1 MEEFEKIKAKIAELQ
16 GKYESSEDKKN
27 GLIHERETLEN
38 DRGKVKDEFQNIQK
52 EVSELRAQVRTAKA
66 ETKKV
71 QSSKDVQERSKRE
84 KQKSLE
90 SVQKVLAETKSRYY
104 VSLLTLTL
112 SGTGQVIFTWSDTM
126 KPILNSNL
134 MIPDIPHNIII
145 RLAQLNFFL
154 LLRPDVALS
163 LPFWLS

>member
-1 MEEFEKIKAKIAELQ
+1 MTLQFEKLFVSKITPPCRSTGDIYNFEYRYEYHVEEFEKIKAKIAELQ

-66 ETKKV
+66 ESKKV
-71 QSSKDVQERSKRE
+71 QSSKDVKERSKRE
-84 KQKSLE
+84 NQKLLE

-104 VSLLTLTL
+104 VSLFCLRLPK
-112 SGTGQVIFTWSDTM
+112 S
-126 KPILNSNL
+126 
-134 MIPDIPHNIII
+134 II
-145 RLAQLNFFL
+145 R
-154 LLRPDVALS
+154 PKG
-163 LPFWLS
+163 